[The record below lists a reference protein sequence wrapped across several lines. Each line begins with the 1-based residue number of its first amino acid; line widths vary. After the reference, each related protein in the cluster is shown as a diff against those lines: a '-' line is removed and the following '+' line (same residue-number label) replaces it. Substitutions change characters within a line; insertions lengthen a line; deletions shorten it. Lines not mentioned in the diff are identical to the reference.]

1 MMTNNGFAKG
11 KNLHR
16 SLVPHVCNCLCP
28 GVKEWEGTELPLTS
42 VKRGQMGA
50 FMCIARNNVPPAV
63 SRRIVLNVHCK
74 LC

>member
-1 MMTNNGFAKG
+1 M
-11 KNLHR
+11 
-16 SLVPHVCNCLCP
+16 
-28 GVKEWEGTELPLTS
+28 KEWEGSELQLTS

-74 LC
+74 FSTRRSILVLSKKAKSLL

>member
-1 MMTNNGFAKG
+1 MALLKVNACIRVKCHICN
-11 KNLHR
+11 
-16 SLVPHVCNCLCP
+16 SLLP

-74 LC
+74 LTTR